1 MMLAKR
7 LVNYLPA
14 PAQRTITAAWR
25 KIRGN
30 PELHVLKIL
39 SDPTMLAIDVGANA
53 GDYAH
58 WLARHSRGC
67 VAFEPNPEL
76 AQLVEHRYGGAGVQV
91 FAYALSDH
99 SGQATLRVPVID
111 GQECPALAT
120 VEPANVIGGMPM
132 REVVVPLRRLDDL
145 ELATVGVI
153 KIDAEGHELAVLGGA
168 QVLIARDR
176 PSVMI
181 EVEERHKPGSV
192 AAVRSFFDARGY
204 VGFFLVGRRVAP
216 IGQFDPN
223 LHQDTSWVIGDTVA
237 VDKTYVNTFIFTASP
252 HLTAR
257 LNEIVRSGAS
267 L

>member
-14 PAQRTITAAWR
+14 SAQRTITTAWR

-58 WLARHSRGC
+58 WLARHSKGC
-67 VAFEPNPEL
+67 IAFEPNPEL
-76 AQLVEHRYGGAGVQV
+76 AQLVEQRYGGSGVQI

-99 SGQATLRVPVID
+99 SGQATLRVPIID

-120 VEPANVIGGMPM
+120 VEPANMIGDMLM

-145 ELATVGVI
+145 ELEKVGVI

-168 QVLIARDR
+168 QALIARDR

-192 AAVRSFFDARGY
+192 AAVQSFFDDRGY
-204 VGFFLVGRRVAP
+204 DGFFLVGRRIEP
-216 IGQFDPN
+216 IGQFNPKF
-223 LHQDTSWVIGDTVA
+223 HQDQSCVIRDTVA
-237 VDKTYVNTFIFTASP
+237 IDKTYVNTFIFTASL
-252 HLTAR
+252 HITSR
-257 LNEIVRSGAS
+257 LVEIARSGAS

>member
-14 PAQRTITAAWR
+14 SAQRTITAAWR

-30 PELHVLKIL
+30 PELHVLEIL
-39 SDPTMLAIDVGANA
+39 SDPTTLAIDVGANA

-58 WLARHSRGC
+58 WLARYSRGC

-76 AQLVEHRYGGAGVQV
+76 AQLIEQRYGSTGVQV

-111 GQECPALAT
+111 GQEHSALAT
-120 VEPANVIGGMPM
+120 VEPANTVGDMPM
-132 REVVVPLRRLDDL
+132 REVVVPLRRLDDIEL
-145 ELATVGVI
+145 ETVGVI

-168 QVLIARDR
+168 QDLIARDR
-176 PSVMI
+176 PNIMI
-181 EVEERHKPGSV
+181 EVEERHKPGSL
-192 AAVRSFFDARGY
+192 ASVRSFFDDRGY
-204 VGFFLVGRRVAP
+204 EGFFLVGRRLAP
-216 IGQFDPN
+216 IGQFNPV
-223 LHQDTSWVIGDTVA
+223 LHQNPSWVIRDTVSIN
-237 VDKTYVNTFIFTASP
+237 KIYVNNFIFTASS
-252 HLTAR
+252 HLTALLVGIAQSR
-257 LNEIVRSGAS
+257 AS

>member
-1 MMLAKR
+1 MTLAKR

-14 PAQRTITAAWR
+14 SAQRTITATWR

-58 WLARHSRGC
+58 WLAQHSREC

-76 AQLVEHRYGGAGVQV
+76 ARLVEQRYGGTGVRV

-111 GQECPALAT
+111 GRECSALAT
-120 VEPANVIGGMPM
+120 VEPANTVGDMPM
-132 REVVVPLRRLDDL
+132 REVVVPLHRLDDL
-145 ELATVGVI
+145 ELETVGVI

-168 QVLIARDR
+168 QGLIARDR

-192 AAVRSFFDARGY
+192 AAVRSFFDDRGY
-204 VGFFLVGRRVAP
+204 EGFFLVGRRIAP
-216 IGQFDPN
+216 IGQFDQA
-223 LHQDTSWVIGDTVA
+223 LHQDPSWVISDRVA
-237 VDKTYVNTFIFTASP
+237 IDRTYVNIFIFTASP
-252 HLTAR
+252 HFTAR
-257 LNEIVRSGAS
+257 LVELAQSRTS

>member
-14 PAQRTITAAWR
+14 SAQRTITAAWR

-39 SDPTMLAIDVGANA
+39 SDPTTLAIDVGANV

-58 WLARHSRGC
+58 WLAQHSRRC

-76 AQLVEHRYGGAGVQV
+76 ARCVEQRYGRTGVQV

-99 SGQATLRVPVID
+99 SGQATLRVPIID
-111 GQECPALAT
+111 GQEHPALAT
-120 VEPANVIGGMPM
+120 VEPANTTGDMPM
-132 REVVVPLRRLDDL
+132 REVMVPLRRLDDL
-145 ELATVGVI
+145 ELETVGVI

-168 QVLIARDR
+168 QDLIARDR
-176 PSVMI
+176 PNVMI
-181 EVEERHKPGSV
+181 EVEERHRPGSL
-192 AAVRSFFDARGY
+192 AGVRSFFEERGY
-204 VGFFLVGRRVAP
+204 EGFFLVGRRLAP
-216 IGQFDPN
+216 ISQFDPV
-223 LHQDTSWVIGDTVA
+223 LHQNPAWVIRDTVA
-237 VDKTYVNTFIFTASP
+237 IDKTYVNTFVFTASP
-252 HLTAR
+252 HFTAR
-257 LNEIVRSGAS
+257 LVKLVRSRAS